1 MPNRRGMHSVAIKL
15 ITRRFSAVAILML
28 ALSVAGCVTT
38 TDSRFSREADRQK
51 AVENY
56 VQLATAYIGQG
67 NIDRARNHLDRAL
80 EIEPDSSEALA
91 ALGLIYN
98 SDGEPKLAEK
108 SFRRAISENADYT
121 RARVYYGAF
130 LYSQDRFDESRDQF
144 RAASRDADYKDR
156 GSVFYN
162 LGMTQE
168 RLGQKK
174 EAIAS
179 YRRAAELTRG
189 DARSLL
195 SLSRVMVDSGD
206 AAGAARYYN
215 RLLMIMQRN
224 KRLQHS
230 PESLLTGIRIAQHTG
245 NRNQEASLVLQLKNN
260 YPESA
265 EYQQYKALISN
276 DE

>member
-1 MPNRRGMHSVAIKL
+1 MAIKPVNG
-15 ITRRFSAVAILML
+15 RFTSVVTLLVALL
-28 ALSVAGCVTT
+28 LTGCVTT
-38 TDSRFSREADRQK
+38 TDSRFTREADRQK

-56 VQLATAYIGQG
+56 VQLATAYLGQG
-67 NIDRARNHLDRAL
+67 NIERARHHLDRAL
-80 EIEPDSSEALA
+80 ELDPDSPQALA

-98 SDGEPKLAEK
+98 TDGEAELAEK
-108 SFRRAISENADYT
+108 SFRKAISESPEYT

-130 LYSQDRFDESRDQF
+130 LYSQERFEESRDQF
-144 RAASRDADYKDR
+144 RAASRDTDYKDR

-168 RLGQKK
+168 RLGQQQ
-174 EAIAS
+174 EAIVS
-179 YRRAAELTRG
+179 YRRAVELTRG

-195 SLSRVMVDSGD
+195 SLSRVMVNSGD
-206 AAGAARYYN
+206 VEGAARYYN
-215 RLLMIMQRN
+215 RLMMIMQRN

-245 NRNQEASLVLQLKNN
+245 DRNQEASLVLQLKNN

-276 DE
+276 DK